1 MLQLLKDR
9 QLLLMIGALLV
20 VDCATVV
27 VWVFVDPLHRKLIN
41 FAHEVSKCIIIQNKL
56 RRPRCKYKISSNNAK

>member
-41 FAHEVSKCIIIQNKL
+41 FAHEVSEV
-56 RRPRCKYKISSNNAK
+56 